1 MSGSRIENGHLFDL
15 LGQIGKQ
22 HIIKVVDEVVQITA
36 SS

>member
-1 MSGSRIENGHLFDL
+1 MSGSRFENRHHFDL

-22 HIIKVVDEVVQITA
+22 HLVEVVDEVVQVAA